1 MNVLNFI
8 NHKQFD
14 ATFLK
19 IQHEFHEE
27 NFFVV
32 ALDVGLPA
40 FQQHA
45 PQERPGRVLT
55 DGSLDANDRNTIA
68 LLLNHWRGVGNY
80 AAQGGGLAPACTST
94 PHEIARV

>member
-1 MNVLNFI
+1 MLNLV

-68 LLLNHWRGVGNY
+68 LLLNHWRVVGNEPV
-80 AAQGGGLAPACTST
+80 QVGGLAHA
-94 PHEIARV
+94 